1 MDTDSGIQRRHRIA
15 AIPGDGIG
23 LEVTEVTVE
32 VLQKAAEVLGTFT
45 LEFTHFD
52 WNSKN
57 FLGRGY
63 YIPEGGLDLLRTH
76 DAVLFGAVGSPGTFF
91 LPKKKIL
98 CLRNPSFRLCM
109 KLPP

>member
-1 MDTDSGIQRRHRIA
+1 MDTDSGIRRRHRIA

-32 VLQKAAEVLGTFT
+32 VLQKVAEVLGTFT

-57 FLGRGY
+57 FLERGY
-63 YIPEGGLDLLRTH
+63 YIPEGGLDSLRTH
-76 DAVLFGAVGSPGTFF
+76 DAILFGAVGSPSTFF
-91 LPKKKIL
+91 LRSPF
-98 CLRNPSFRLCM
+98 SGSA
-109 KLPP
+109 

>member
-1 MDTDSGIQRRHRIA
+1 MDTGSGIRRHRIA

-32 VLQKAAEVLGTFT
+32 VLQKVAEVLGTFT

-57 FLGRGY
+57 FLSRGY
-63 YIPEGGLDLLRTH
+63 YIPEGGLDLLRKH

-91 LPKKKIL
+91 LPQKKIS
-98 CLRNPSFRLCM
+98 CLRSSFLAS
-109 KLPP
+109 L

>member
-1 MDTDSGIQRRHRIA
+1 MDTDSGIRRRHRIA

-91 LPKKKIL
+91 LRSPF
-98 CLRNPSFRLCM
+98 SGSA
-109 KLPP
+109 